1 MAFPVPAFPLD
12 KCAGRVTAPGHASF
26 LAACQQHHYRSC
38 SIVRLKPLLRRILA
52 CSVRLAKS
60 MRFKPAMLRIM
71 VHQDGSQCR
80 LELAGRLCGPWVGE
94 TERVWR
100 SAPCAGKEIEVDMT
114 EVTGVDA
121 AGREL
126 LAAMHRGG
134 ARLIAKGVWMTA
146 LVEEVIGEQSFD
158 GNKRERRRRNPSQD

>member
-1 MAFPVPAFPLD
+1 MASHLNAFLLD
-12 KCAGRVTAPGHASF
+12 KCAGTVTAPGYASF
-26 LAACQQHHYRSC
+26 LATCQQRQYGSS
-38 SIVRLKPLLRRILA
+38 SIVRVNLLSRRILA
-52 CSVRLAKS
+52 CSIRLAKG

-71 VHQDGSQCR
+71 VHQEGSQCR

-100 SAPCAGKEIEVDMT
+100 SAPHSGKELEVDMT

-121 AGREL
+121 AGRQL
-126 LAAMHRGG
+126 LAAMHRAG

-146 LVEEVIGEQSFD
+146 LVVEVTGDQPFD
-158 GNKRERRRRNPSQD
+158 GNQRDRRKNPSQD